1 MKTNIFKR
9 CTSLVLALIIC
20 ISSFAG
26 LGTTA
31 FASGVKGK
39 SYMVSFPRE
48 NDAKVDYSGSWG
60 HKAQNLMN
68 GWSLHESRYT
78 TFFTMDDY
86 GGKICYCIEPGT
98 PAANGNEFT

>member
-48 NDAKVDYSGSWG
+48 NDAKVDYSGTWG

-86 GGKICYCIEPGT
+86 GGKKFYC
-98 PAANGNEFT
+98 F